1 MRDDEPEIPSR
12 RRVKYPFG
20 YAAKDGDASRY
31 PSTDTDAVTPHDCAA
46 SPQPESNSTNWH
58 CPE

>member
-12 RRVKYPFG
+12 RPFG

>member
-1 MRDDEPEIPSR
+1 MNRKSPPAAAYP
-12 RRVKYPFG
+12 RVKYPSG
-20 YAAKDGDASRY
+20 YVAKDGDVSRY

-46 SPQPESNSTNWH
+46 SPHPESNSTNWH